1 MNRLEKITALSK
13 NPDMA
18 QLCEHLYNIS
28 MQADELEDSV
38 MLEQIDTSLALLSHN
53 DNSVHFTN
61 ESKSKNTTTLTG
73 HFSVS
78 DPDTALSELLENI
91 IYFNNYIDNVEVSF
105 TNKGSDISIEVS
117 YENSNNKVL
126 NVYVQSVI
134 ISFVNTFANDFLLKN
149 ENNIQFSV

>member
-1 MNRLEKITALSK
+1 MNRLEQITALSK